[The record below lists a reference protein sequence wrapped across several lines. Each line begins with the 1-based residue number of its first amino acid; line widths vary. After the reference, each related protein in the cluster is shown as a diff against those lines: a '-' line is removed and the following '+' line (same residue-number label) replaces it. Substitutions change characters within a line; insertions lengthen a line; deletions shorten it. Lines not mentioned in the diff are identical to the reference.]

1 MVRPERASVL
11 ILVWLCWLWWGWERP
26 IMLHNATVSDPLRP
40 TSRSRL
46 SWRSPSV
53 KNEPGCEVRRY
64 PATTVLLPAQLHSD
78 SCNSI
83 FSSWDI
89 EREEGRA
96 ASERRAPL
104 AHFRR
109 SYILSDCKDQD
120 YQPPQPPV
128 TLSLRQAE
136 SSEINSS
143 LGILFQSVL
152 TFFMLN
158 YFWGPPPPQPIPTS
172 LSKHQFSLCCKLA
185 GFQSNFT
192 KHHFLQWKFKNKN
205 KENQQNILRQSTTT
219 FQYKTEFNPTKRIF
233 QSKA

>member
-1 MVRPERASVL
+1 
-11 ILVWLCWLWWGWERP
+11 
-26 IMLHNATVSDPLRP
+26 MLQNAVSDPLRP
-40 TSRSRL
+40 PSRSRL
-46 SWRSPSV
+46 SWRSPSLK
-53 KNEPGCEVRRY
+53 KNAGAGCESQRRYQRY

-89 EREEGRA
+89 EREEGRGA
-96 ASERRAPL
+96 RGGRRAPL

-158 YFWGPPPPQPIPTS
+158 YF
-172 LSKHQFSLCCKLA
+172 
-185 GFQSNFT
+185 
-192 KHHFLQWKFKNKN
+192 
-205 KENQQNILRQSTTT
+205 
-219 FQYKTEFNPTKRIF
+219 
-233 QSKA
+233 